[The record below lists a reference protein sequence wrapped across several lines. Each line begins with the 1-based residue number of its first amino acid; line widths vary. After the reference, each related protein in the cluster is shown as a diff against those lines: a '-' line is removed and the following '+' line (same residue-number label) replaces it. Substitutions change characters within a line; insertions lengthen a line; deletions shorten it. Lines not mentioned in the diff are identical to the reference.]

1 MLLRHSVSPFH
12 NGSVYTISSI
22 LWLSRSLKAPLSSHS
37 DVCHISCTT
46 LIRHRLILIYML
58 ASAFSATLQLY
69 LRSAQL
75 DTADFHYRRL
85 GDTALCCHP
94 GRASV
99 AHTFHLSRYSF
110 GQSSNV
116 VCIVCHFTCL
126 LLYRM
131 WTYLST
137 CQICYSVCGFFVYAL
152 LYSVFCYY

>member
-22 LWLSRSLKAPLSSHS
+22 LWLSRSLEAPLSSHS
-37 DVCHISCTT
+37 DVCHISCAT

-75 DTADFHYRRL
+75 DTADFRYRRL
-85 GDTALCCHP
+85 GDTALCCH

-99 AHTFHLSRYSF
+99 AHIPPVSLLIWAEFKRCLHSLSFHLSSTVPHVDLPEHL
-110 GQSSNV
+110 SD
-116 VCIVCHFTCL
+116 L
-126 LLYRM
+126 L
-131 WTYLST
+131 
-137 CQICYSVCGFFVYAL
+137 
-152 LYSVFCYY
+152 